1 MIHNKKC
8 ENMYNS
14 ELYNKCREYVSSSFK
29 TLVKSK
35 DYDKFVKEMSDYGIY
50 ISSIRHY
57 IDQTKEFNSITNYL
71 VQDTNLMNKYT
82 KEVMKEFILALLV
95 RVLDVTRSF
104 KYDENVFR
112 DVYAQ
117 FEKELYSNEWNVRV
131 IAPLNNFRSE
141 VDIDLGERE
150 IAFKDQKIKYRLK
163 IRKIPEQEINKFFG
177 GHINFL
183 DRDVIFYKFYQFID
197 IIYKVKKDSKNAPH
211 LESMF
216 TEKFHE
222 IPDILLENI
231 LRQLRLFKEGDIE
244 LMNYHIKPLSP
255 FFSVGMRGRA
265 SSRHLASR
273 YQYELTD
280 LESKDLINFVS
291 KLEGILSYVHQKE
304 NREYLDLALRYYN
317 SAKERENNEDKLI
330 DYMIVLEA
338 LYLSEELE
346 LGFKLSHRVATLLGE
361 DEPKRREIFNN
372 MRNLYALRSKIVHGN
387 LHDYKIPNEDIKK
400 IERCW
405 NNGQLN
411 NAQKDIINKKY
422 IKRYFKYKSIK
433 RFFDEQIGFD
443 FVKQPLDNTI
453 TQRIE
458 NCIYEWYNEKI
469 RLIEEYSRISFK
481 KFLNLSLNPKY
492 LKSGKKILKE
502 DILKD
507 LNESIIDSELRI
519 EIQEK
524 AMENTKND

>member
-14 ELYNKCREYVSSSFK
+14 ELYNKCREYVSPSFK

-57 IDQTKEFNSITNYL
+57 IDQTKEFNSVTNYL

-117 FEKELYSNEWNVRV
+117 FEKELYSSEWNVRV

-150 IAFKDQKIKYRLK
+150 IAFKDQKIKYNLK

-183 DRDVIFYKFYQFID
+183 DRDVISYKFYQFID
-197 IIYKVKKDSKNAPH
+197 ILYKVKKDSKNAPH
-211 LESMF
+211 LEYMF

-222 IPDILLENI
+222 IPHILLEKI
-231 LRQLRLFKEGDIE
+231 LTALRLFKGGDIE
-244 LMNYHIKPLSP
+244 LMNYHIKPLSS
-255 FFSVGMRGRA
+255 FFSIGMRSRI
-265 SSRHLASR
+265 SSHLLASR
-273 YQYELTD
+273 YQYELNN
-280 LESKDLINFVS
+280 LENKDLINFVS
-291 KLEGILSYVHQKE
+291 KLEGILSSVHQKE

-317 SAKERENNEDKLI
+317 SAKERKNNEDKLI
-330 DYMIVLEA
+330 DYMVVLEA
-338 LYLSEELE
+338 LYLRGGPELN
-346 LGFKLSHRVATLLGE
+346 FRLSHRVASLLGE
-361 DEPKRREIFNN
+361 DEQKRLEIFNN
-372 MRNLYALRSKIVHGN
+372 MHALYDLRSKIVHGS
-387 LHDYKIPNEDIKK
+387 LHDYKIPNEDIEKMEK
-400 IERCW
+400 CW
-405 NNGQLN
+405 NNRQLN
-411 NAQKDIINKKY
+411 DTQKNVVNKY
-422 IKRYFKYKSIK
+422 IKEYFKYKSIK
-433 RFFDEQIGFD
+433 RFFDESQKHD
-443 FVKQPLDNTI
+443 NVKQSLDNTR
-453 TQRIE
+453 TLRIE
-458 NCIYEWYNEKI
+458 NCIYEWYNGKI
-469 RLIEEYSRISFK
+469 RLLEEYSRISINI
-481 KFLNLSLNPKY
+481 FLNLSLNPEY
-492 LKSGKKILKE
+492 LENGKKIRKE

-507 LNESIIDSELRI
+507 LDDSIITSKVRI

-524 AMENTKND
+524 AMRI